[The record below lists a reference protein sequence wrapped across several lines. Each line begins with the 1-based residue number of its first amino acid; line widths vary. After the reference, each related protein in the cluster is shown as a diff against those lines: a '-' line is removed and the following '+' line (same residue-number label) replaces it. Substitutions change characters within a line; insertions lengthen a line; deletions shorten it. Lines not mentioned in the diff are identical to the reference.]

1 MRWRLKA
8 RIQRTA
14 CLLPASFSY
23 SAYYWI
29 QRHFGSLR
37 SIRPM
42 GHLRAGLDV
51 CDRIVRAGRSPIG
64 GAFLEVGT
72 GRRIGMPLAFWLL
85 GASRVTTVDVN
96 PYLREELVREDVDY
110 MRENP
115 DEVEGMFRTR
125 IHDDRLNK
133 LLDFTSNSWRLA
145 GLLAFCGIE
154 YVAPGNAAQL
164 GAPPNSYDF
173 HTSFYVLEHIPQGTL
188 KAILMEGKR
197 LLQRGGIFVHC
208 IDFSDHF
215 SDSDRSISKI
225 NFLQFGAEE
234 WHKIAG
240 NRYMYMNRL
249 RVDDFC
255 GLFQGIDLRIH
266 FVDAGRD
273 PSVLEILK
281 SGRME
286 LDAQFLG
293 KPEQVLATTGAWIVA
308 GMPG

>member
-8 RIQRTA
+8 RIQRTV
-14 CLLPASFSY
+14 CLLPASFSF

-37 SIRPM
+37 IVSPM
-42 GHLRAGLDV
+42 GHLRAGLDA
-51 CDRIVRAGRSPIG
+51 CDRIGRAGRSPIG

-96 PYLREELVREDVDY
+96 SYLKEELVREDVDY
-110 MRENP
+110 LRRNL
-115 DEVEGMFRTR
+115 DEIEKMFGTR
-125 IHDDRLNK
+125 IYGDRLNK
-133 LLDFTSNSWRLA
+133 LLDFTSNSWRLSS
-145 GLLAFCGIE
+145 LLEFCGIE

-164 GAPPNSYDF
+164 GSSPNSYDF
-173 HTSFYVLEHIPQGTL
+173 HTSFYVFEHIPEDAL
-188 KAILMEGKR
+188 KAILVEGRR
-197 LLQRGGIFVHC
+197 LLRRGGIFVHC
-208 IDFSDHF
+208 IDFTDHF

-225 NFLQFGAEE
+225 NFLQFSAEE

-255 GLFQGIDLRIH
+255 GLFQGTGLRVH
-266 FVDAGRD
+266 FVDTSRD
-273 PSVLEILK
+273 TSVLEILK
-281 SGRME
+281 RGRME
-286 LDAQFLG
+286 LDVQFLG
-293 KPEQVLATTGAWIVA
+293 KSEQVLATTSAWIVA